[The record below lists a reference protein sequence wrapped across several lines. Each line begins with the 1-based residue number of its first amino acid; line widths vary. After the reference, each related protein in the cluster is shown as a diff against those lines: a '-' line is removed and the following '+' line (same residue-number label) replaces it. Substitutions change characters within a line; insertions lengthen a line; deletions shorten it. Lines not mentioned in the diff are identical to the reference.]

1 MTYRDSL
8 HPWCIIRHLPNAQTI
23 IVARFRKRNDAESYL
38 KTLKQMTPEAIY
50 SLIFEPPL
58 KDEWEA
64 AIEKPT
70 SLSGS
75 NLKPAQRNC
84 KGAIRGASSI

>member
-1 MTYRDSL
+1 MTYRASL
-8 HPWCIIRHLPNAQTI
+8 HPWCIICHLPNAQTI

-38 KTLKQMTPEAIY
+38 KTFKQVTPEAIY

-58 KDEWEA
+58 KDKWEA

-70 SLSGS
+70 SL
-75 NLKPAQRNC
+75 LAFFTFRF
-84 KGAIRGASSI
+84 